1 MVFVWNIDVDPVGSL
16 LWAITLIGLSGLPG
30 LLLKRPGPG
39 QILSVGITVCAAL
52 WGMAG
57 ALRILNGVPAK
68 TYQLDWPLP
77 FGPCELSVDPL
88 SALFLLPLL
97 LAALCCSLYGLAY
110 LPAASQPAVEKR
122 VTLFSGLLLASMALV
137 LVARHGV
144 LLLMAWEIMALSSWL
159 LLMTDQQS
167 LQVQRAGTVYL
178 LATHAGTTALFV
190 LFSLLKGETGS
201 FAFPAAHSL
210 ALGSMVTLVMLVAA
224 LIGFGAKAG
233 IMPLHIWLP
242 GAHAN
247 APSHASALMS
257 GIMLKVGIYGIIRTV
272 SFFQQLPVWFGWLVL
287 LLGAVSA
294 ITGIAL
300 ASAQRD
306 LKRLLACSS
315 IENIGIIC
323 IGLGMALVG
332 LQSGNRV
339 LAVLGLSGAFIHI
352 INHALFKPLLFL
364 GSGAIIH
371 ATGTRQIDRMGGLSR
386 ILPRTAPLFLV
397 GSLAIC
403 GLPPLNGFVGELF
416 LYFGAFSDGMFS
428 DGMFSDLPLI
438 GFVAPILALVGGL
451 AVITF
456 VKLYGAVFL
465 GVARDPAT
473 AHGHEAPLAMLLPM
487 GLLAGL
493 CLIGGF
499 GAPLLLQLV
508 APAVIQYVGVSPQL
522 FAQIADAVPLQ
533 QISLVNGLL
542 VAGMLVVWLIWRF
555 LVQRA
560 PVAASS
566 TWGCGYLAPTSR
578 MQYTGSAFSELV
590 TGLIS
595 GLVGAQGQLSGLSG
609 AFPAS
614 SRFVTVT
621 TERILDQMIIPSL
634 RGADWCLAW
643 LRRMQHG
650 HLHLYILYIFATLFV
665 LMVWS
670 QP

>member
-1 MVFVWNIDVDPVGSL
+1 MVFVWNIDVDPVSSL
-16 LWAITLIGLSGLPG
+16 LWAIALIGLSGLPG

-39 QILSVGITVCAAL
+39 QILSVCITACAAL

-57 ALRILNGVPAK
+57 ALQILGGAPA
-68 TYQLDWPLP
+68 TRYLLDWPLP
-77 FGPCELSVDPL
+77 FGPSELSVDPL

-110 LPAASQPAVEKR
+110 LPAASQPIVEKR

-137 LVARHGV
+137 LVARDG
-144 LLLMAWEIMALSSWL
+144 LLLLIAWEMMALSSWL
-159 LLMTDQQS
+159 LLMTDQQD

-178 LATHAGTTALFV
+178 LATHTGSMALYVF
-190 LFSLLKGETGS
+190 FALLKGETGS
-201 FAFPAAHSL
+201 FAFPTAHSL
-210 ALGSMVTLVMLVAA
+210 ALGATVTLVMLVAA

-247 APSHASALMS
+247 APSHVSALMS
-257 GIMLKVGIYGIIRTV
+257 GIMLKVGIYGIIRAV

-332 LQSGNRV
+332 IQSGDRV
-339 LAVLGLSGAFIHI
+339 LAIFGLAGAFIHV

-416 LYFGAFSDGMFS
+416 LYFGAFSDGMLA
-428 DGMFSDLPLI
+428 DLPLI

-465 GVARDPAT
+465 GVARDPEL
-473 AHGHEAPLAMLLPM
+473 AHGHESPLAMLLPM
-487 GLLAGL
+487 GLLAGI
-493 CLIGGF
+493 CLLAGI

-508 APAVIQYVGVSPQL
+508 APAVIQYAGVSPLL
-522 FAQIADAVPLQ
+522 FSQVAGAVPLQ
-533 QISLVNGLL
+533 QLSLLNGLL
-542 VAGMLVVWLIWRF
+542 LAIILLVWLCWRF

-566 TWGCGYLAPTSR
+566 TWGCGYLAPTPR
-578 MQYTGSAFSELV
+578 MQYTGSAFSEMV

-595 GLVGAQGQLSGLSG
+595 GLVGSQGRLSALSG
-609 AFPAS
+609 AFPSSARFAS
-614 SRFVTVT
+614 VT
-621 TERILDQMIIPSL
+621 TERILDLMIIPSL

-650 HLHLYILYIFATLFV
+650 HLHLYILYVFATLFF